1 MPFLLRSSSW
11 LAVAASLLAGCSVSA
26 DAPRPAAQQAQPEPA
41 SAEAPV
47 AVAEPAKAEP
57 LRTTK
62 PSDTP
67 AGPLTEEELALI
79 AADPADLTVEQRRQ
93 RAYARR
99 KQIMQN
105 PDSPTARAL
114 KDLAEAH
121 GIPCI
126 AFKYAENSAQFQ
138 QFREQVSQAAQA
150 FDDEAIETQTIPR
163 EFHDPIKAYFGN
175 LDKQTRIESADKP
188 AEEKKPESGN

>member
-121 GIPCI
+121 QNGEIDVGPKGKDGVWFSVPGTKPTGGRPP
-126 AFKYAENSAQFQ
+126 AGWRPPEDDGAEGEPS
-138 QFREQVSQAAQA
+138 S
-150 FDDEAIETQTIPR
+150 ETP
-163 EFHDPIKAYFGN
+163 A
-175 LDKQTRIESADKP
+175 P
-188 AEEKKPESGN
+188 AEGADAP